1 MKKKRGFLSQ
11 TQYIAY
17 GFFVLILVGTLLL
30 MLPFASRNGQSVN
43 FLDALFTSTSASCV
57 TGLVVRDTWSQ
68 WSLFGQFVIIFLI
81 QIGGLGF
88 VTVGVFFSIVLRRK
102 IGLRQRG
109 LIQESTSALQIGGIV
124 KLARRIIAGTCI
136 FEVTGA
142 VLLSI
147 RFVPKYGF
155 FRGVFYGFFH
165 AVSAFCNAGFDLMG
179 NEVPYNSLVGY
190 YDDWLVNLVIMSL
203 IIIGGLGFIVWDD
216 LYRNKFHFRKYLLQT
231 KLVLIAL
238 FVLVFGGAGLF
249 WVLERQNLMVG
260 MSASG
265 QILTSLFASVTAR
278 TAGFNTVDPAAMTD
292 GSKLLTLIL
301 MFIGGNPGSTAGG
314 VKTTS
319 AIALFLYVRSN
330 IDRSYGINVFG
341 RRLEEDAVKR
351 AGAICTINLTA
362 ALAAS
367 IVYMAIQPVGM
378 ADVLFETFSAIGT
391 VGMTTGITSSLL
403 PASRIVIILLMYC
416 GRIGSMSFA
425 LAFTQQKRI
434 THVQNPVETVSIG

>member
-1 MKKKRGFLSQ
+1 MEILKRKLSSFQIILLGFAGVILLG
-11 TQYIAY
+11 A
-17 GFFVLILVGTLLL
+17 LILTL
-30 MLPFASRNGQSVN
+30 PISSKSHEWTSFI
-43 FLDALFTSTSASCV
+43 DALFTSTSAVCV
-57 TGLVVRDTWSQ
+57 TGLVVFDTATHWTI
-68 WSLFGQFVIIFLI
+68 FGQIIILLLI
-81 QIGGLGF
+81 QIGGMGV
-88 VTVGVFFSIVLRRK
+88 VTIAVSLAVASGKK
-102 IGLRQRG
+102 IGLFSRETMKNA
-109 LIQESTSALQIGGIV
+109 ISAPNVSGIV
-124 KLARRIIAGTCI
+124 RLTGFIIKGI
-136 FEVTGA
+136 FLIEMIGA
-142 VLLSI
+142 LIMLPV
-147 RFVPKYGF
+147 FCKDYGAE
-155 FRGVFYGFFH
+155 GIWMAVFH
-165 AVSAFCNAGFDLMG
+165 SVSAFCNAGFDIMG
-179 NEVPYNSLVGY
+179 TKSGEFTSLTHY
-190 YDDWLVNLVIMSL
+190 SAQPVINITIMLL
-203 IIIGGLGFIVWDD
+203 IIVGGIGFLVWEDICKHKWRIRE
-216 LYRNKFHFRKYLLQT
+216 YRTQS
-231 KLVLIAL
+231 KLVLIVTA
-238 FVLVFGGAGLF
+238 VLIVFPAVYFFFFECGDLPVG
-249 WVLERQNLMVG
+249 ER
-260 MSASG
+260 
-265 QILTSLFASVTAR
+265 ILASLFQSVTPR

-367 IVYMAIQPVGM
+367 ILIMAIQPVGM

-391 VGMTTGITSSLL
+391 VGMTTGITRSLL

>member
-81 QIGGLGF
+81 
-88 VTVGVFFSIVLRRK
+88 
-102 IGLRQRG
+102 
-109 LIQESTSALQIGGIV
+109 QIGGIV

-367 IVYMAIQPVGM
+367 ILIMAIQPVGM

-391 VGMTTGITSSLL
+391 VGMTTGITRSLL